1 MVWSWSCTATITCI
15 RRSGSRVRTPRYGG
29 RRALGVGARA
39 RPLSA
44 AAYNLFSIERDGA
57 AWRVEQT
64 VRSVD
69 ESLRVKELQKA
80 RLI

>member
-1 MVWSWSCTATITCI
+1 VPSASAVAH
-15 RRSGSRVRTPRYGG
+15 GRYPG
-29 RRALGVGARA
+29 
-39 RPLSA
+39 

-64 VRSVD
+64 VRGFGEKPGVA
-69 ESLRVKELQKA
+69 ELQKT